1 MNYRLNNLLMAGLLM
16 AGLLP
21 TGTPLLA
28 AEGET
33 DTSPTTRSGAE
44 PETTSSALSS
54 TELRNKVR
62 GMRKQV
68 LGGGKA
74 VANSEKAALKFYRG
88 KIQEMARRADD
99 LRTQR
104 DSKDA
109 EYRVALDTTLKS
121 DDPGERADAA
131 RTARRLK
138 QSIRGL
144 DGEIAEI
151 EKRGESLGRGVAGI
165 QRRIDKRKRV
175 LSTFDQEGMVEDLPY
190 LDDEVLGDDEEGAD
204 GVNPF
209 SDEEFVN
216 DLLAS
221 DPEGARRI
229 LFEADPV
236 AYFERFP
243 LTPSRRALKKALAFP
258 PADLPGQR

>member
-1 MNYRLNNLLMAGLLM
+1 MNRKMITLLSAGLL
-16 AGLLP
+16 A
-21 TGTPLLA
+21 TAPLFA
-28 AEGET
+28 AESEK
-33 DTSPTTRSGAE
+33 DTSPSER
-44 PETTSSALSS
+44 PEVEETSSSAISS
-54 TELRNKVR
+54 TALRNKVR
-62 GMRKQV
+62 NMRKQV
-68 LGGGKA
+68 LGGGVA
-74 VANSEKAALKFYRG
+74 VMKSEKAALKFYRG

-121 DDPGERADAA
+121 EDPGERADAA

-138 QSIRGL
+138 QEIREL
-144 DGEIAEI
+144 DAEIFEI

-175 LSTFDQEGMVEDLPY
+175 LSQFDRATLIDDLPY
-190 LDDEVLGDDEEGAD
+190 LDDEVLGDDEGDD
-204 GVNPF
+204 GIDPF
-209 SDEEFVN
+209 SDEDFVN

-221 DPEGARRI
+221 DPEAARRL
-229 LFEADPV
+229 LFEADPI
-236 AYFERFP
+236 AYFKRFP
-243 LTPSRRALKKALAFP
+243 LKPSGRALKRALAFP

>member
-1 MNYRLNNLLMAGLLM
+1 MNRKMITLLTAGLL
-16 AGLLP
+16 AGA
-21 TGTPLLA
+21 PLLA
-28 AEGET
+28 AESEK
-33 DTSPTTRSGAE
+33 DTSPAE
-44 PETTSSALSS
+44 RPETEEVSSTAISS
-54 TELRNKVR
+54 TELRDKVR

-68 LGGGKA
+68 LGGGAA
-74 VANSEKAALKFYRG
+74 VMNSEKAALKFYRG

-121 DDPGERADAA
+121 KDPAERADAA

-138 QSIRGL
+138 QEMRGL
-144 DGEIAEI
+144 DAEITEI

-165 QRRIDKRKRV
+165 QRRIDKRKNV
-175 LSTFDQEGMVEDLPY
+175 LSQFDREDMVDDLPY
-190 LDDEVLGDDEEGAD
+190 LDDEVLGDDEGGEGID
-204 GVNPF
+204 PF
-209 SDEEFVN
+209 SDEGFVN

-221 DPEGARRI
+221 DPEAARRL
-229 LFEADPV
+229 LFEADPI
-236 AYFERFP
+236 AYFKRFP
-243 LTPSRRALKKALAFP
+243 LKPSGRALKKALAFP

>member
-1 MNYRLNNLLMAGLLM
+1 MNRTMITLLSAGLL
-16 AGLLP
+16 AGA
-21 TGTPLLA
+21 PLLA
-28 AEGET
+28 AEGEK
-33 DTSPTTRSGAE
+33 DTSPAE
-44 PETTSSALSS
+44 RTETEETASSAISS

-68 LGGGKA
+68 LGGGTA
-74 VANSEKAALKFYRG
+74 VLNSEKAALKFYRG
-88 KIQEMARRADD
+88 KIQDMARHADD

-121 DDPGERADAA
+121 EDAGERADAA

-138 QSIRGL
+138 QEIRGL
-144 DGEIAEI
+144 DSEIAAI

-175 LSTFDQEGMVEDLPY
+175 LSQFDREDLVDDLPY
-190 LDDEVLGDDEEGAD
+190 LDDEVLGDDEGGD
-204 GVNPF
+204 GVDPF
-209 SDEEFVN
+209 SDEDFVN
-216 DLLAS
+216 DLLES
-221 DPEGARRI
+221 DPEGARRL
-229 LFEADPV
+229 LFEADPI
-236 AYFERFP
+236 AYFKRFP
-243 LTPSRRALKKALAFP
+243 IKPSGRALKKALAFP